1 MERILLISSTQ
12 KSQATL
18 AQFLASCGMQAQTIP
33 TASGAEA
40 RRALLDG
47 IFDIVLINTPLP
59 DEFGHELAQAAAHE
73 TAAGVLL
80 LVKSEQADAVS
91 ELVEADGVFV
101 LPKPLSRP
109 LFFQALR
116 MVRAVHARLD
126 GLQKENQRL
135 QSRIPDIRLVDRAKC
150 ILIELRGMTE
160 PEAHAYIEQQ
170 AMNGRKS
177 KRQVA
182 EEILG
187 LSQF

>member
-80 LVKSEQADAVS
+80 LVKS
-91 ELVEADGVFV
+91 
-101 LPKPLSRP
+101 
-109 LFFQALR
+109 
-116 MVRAVHARLD
+116 
-126 GLQKENQRL
+126 
-135 QSRIPDIRLVDRAKC
+135 
-150 ILIELRGMTE
+150 
-160 PEAHAYIEQQ
+160 
-170 AMNGRKS
+170 
-177 KRQVA
+177 
-182 EEILG
+182 
-187 LSQF
+187 